1 MTNPFE
7 HADTDYMI
15 LVNDENQYSLWPS
28 FITVPNGW
36 SVVGEQQTREE
47 CMDYINRQWSD
58 MRPRS
63 LHVVANSVSGK

>member
-7 HADTDYMI
+7 RADTDYMI

-28 FITVPNGW
+28 FITVPDGW
-36 SVVGEQQTREE
+36 SVILERQTREE

-63 LHVVANSVSGK
+63 LHAVTNSVSGI